1 MPKMPTRRHLG
12 HAVRRLRQARRMSIE
27 ALGGMAEIH
36 PTYVSSIERG
46 LSNPT
51 WDKLCNV
58 ADALDITISALAK
71 VAEAEAH
78 GAGYTPDPLYD
89 RPAGAR

>member
-1 MPKMPTRRHLG
+1 
-12 HAVRRLRQARRMSIE
+12 MSIE
-27 ALGGMAEIH
+27 ALGGLAEIH

-58 ADALDITISALAK
+58 ADALDIRISALAK
-71 VAEAEAH
+71 VAEAEVY
-78 GAGYTPDPLYD
+78 GAGYTPDPLYG
-89 RPAGAR
+89 RPEGARYGKAR

>member
-1 MPKMPTRRHLG
+1 MPTRRHLG

-27 ALGGMAEIH
+27 GLAGLAEIH

-46 LSNPT
+46 ISNPT
-51 WDKLCNV
+51 WDKLCGL

-71 VAEAEAH
+71 VAEAEAY
-78 GAGYTPDPLYD
+78 GAAYAPDPLHD
-89 RPAGAR
+89 RPEEAR

>member
-1 MPKMPTRRHLG
+1 MPTRRHLG

-27 ALGGMAEIH
+27 ALAGLADIH

-46 LSNPT
+46 ISNPT

-58 ADALDITISALAK
+58 AGALDITISALAK
-71 VAEAEAH
+71 VAEAEAL
-78 GAGYTPDPLYD
+78 GAAYAPDPLYD
-89 RPAGAR
+89 LPGGAR